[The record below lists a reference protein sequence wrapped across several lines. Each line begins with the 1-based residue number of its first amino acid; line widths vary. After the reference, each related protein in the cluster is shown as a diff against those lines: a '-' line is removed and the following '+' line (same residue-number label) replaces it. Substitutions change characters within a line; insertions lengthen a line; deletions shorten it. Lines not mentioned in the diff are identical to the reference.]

1 MILLSREELIELL
14 KDHRISKRL
23 MRDLR
28 YVPEEI
34 THPESRDFL
43 TITNKSLSEGV
54 LLYEDYAVSFSL
66 AKRSANR
73 SGRVEAI
80 ICDICATW
88 RRGTGSA
95 VLTFKK
101 SATRSAS
108 FLVCLDLDCSLH
120 VRDMTEAS
128 KLSRTQLR
136 EHITPEARVER
147 LRIRLEA
154 LLAT

>member
-1 MILLSREELIELL
+1 MKLPTREELIELL
-14 KDHRISKRL
+14 KEQRISKRL
-23 MRDLR
+23 IRDLR
-28 YVPEEI
+28 YVPEAI
-34 THPESRDFL
+34 TYPEFRDFL
-43 TITNKSLSEGV
+43 TVMNKSSSEGV
-54 LLYEDYAVSFSL
+54 LLYEGYVVPFSL
-66 AKRSANR
+66 TKRSANR
-73 SGRVEAI
+73 SGRIEAI
-80 ICDICATW
+80 ICDICASW

-136 EHITPEARVER
+136 EHMTPEARVER

-154 LLAT
+154 LLVT